1 MWLNDLF
8 ILLNN
13 LQLFCDILIKS
24 VSPGTCGWTL
34 EGVKALNGI
43 MIALVP
49 ALLWGT
55 LPLVSMATGGNPR
68 HQVFGMTIGALVFSI
83 FVSFIFP
90 PDFTPKVMLVGFI
103 SGLFW
108 TVGQFYQFA
117 SMKVIGVSKTMP
129 ISTGTQ
135 MAGAALIGVLIFN
148 EWDTSF
154 KLIIGALALALIIF
168 GVLLTSY
175 ERKAKGVSKGNL
187 VRGIGFVLLSTIGF
201 MSYLL
206 VIRFFNLNG
215 WSLIL
220 SQSLGM
226 IVGSLAFSIRTI
238 KEIASKYTLL
248 NITSGLMWGGGN
260 IALLIA
266 TKIEGVA
273 TSFSM
278 SQIGTV
284 LSTLGGVF
292 LLGEKKTKKQMTSI
306 LLGCL
311 LISIGGV
318 FLGMTKN

>member
-1 MWLNDLF
+1 MTYCLNQTV
-8 ILLNN
+8 LNH
-13 LQLFCDILIKS
+13 
-24 VSPGTCGWTL
+24 CGRIP

-43 MIALVP
+43 IIALIP

-55 LPLVSMATGGNPR
+55 LPLVSMAMGGKPH

-90 PDFTPKVMLVGFI
+90 PDFNPEVMLVGFI

-117 SMKVIGVSKTMP
+117 AMRAIGVSKTMP

-154 KLIIGALALALIIF
+154 KLIIGILALLLVIC

-175 ERKAKGVSKGNL
+175 ERKTKGEDIRKENL
-187 VRGIGFVLLSTIGF
+187 VRGIGFVLLSTVGF

-206 VIRFFNLNG
+206 IIRFFNLNG
-215 WSLIL
+215 WSVIL
-220 SQSLGM
+220 SQSIGM
-226 IVGSLAFSIRTI
+226 IAGSLVFSIRTI
-238 KEIASKYTLL
+238 KEIASKYTIL

-266 TKIEGVA
+266 TRIEGVA

-284 LSTLGGVF
+284 LSTLGGIF
-292 LLGEKKTKKQMTSI
+292 LLGEEKTKKQMTFI